1 MLQYR
6 IADRL
11 IPAENGETAQVIVLD
26 REEQTPCPLP
36 GGMELSSLPAGEAA
50 WTPRLSFGAGHVSG
64 SLALAQREKGE
75 AGPSISFGLWP
86 KGLLLLDASGLVS
99 QILSDMTDH
108 AIWKHPASPAQVFCR
123 LLEGLADGDGAL
135 LREAESSLEALEE
148 DVLGEHLEGMGER
161 MMPLRKQIGRLL
173 LQYGRLSDLGER
185 LAQAGDAYFTG
196 AEALAFQGFGN
207 RAARLEDQ
215 AEHLRE
221 YAAQI
226 WETYQAA
233 IDIRQNRVMQL
244 LTVVTTIFM
253 PLTLITGWYG
263 MNFPDMLAI
272 HWKYGY
278 GAICLLCAAMALLL
292 LWVCKKK
299 RFL

>member
-11 IPAENGETAQVIVLD
+11 IPVENGETAQVIVLD

-185 LAQAGDAYFTG
+185 LAQAGDAYFTK

>member
-11 IPAENGETAQVIVLD
+11 IPAQTGELAQVIVLGQG
-26 REEQTPCPLP
+26 EKMPGPMP
-36 GGMELSSLPAGEAA
+36 GGMDLGSLPAGDAA
-50 WTPRLSFGAGHVSG
+50 RTPRLSFGPGHISG
-64 SLALAQREKGE
+64 SLTLAQREKGE
-75 AGPSISFGLWP
+75 MDRRISFGIWP
-86 KGLLLLDASGLVS
+86 EGLLLLDEAGAAAQALSG
-99 QILSDMTDH
+99 MAGH
-108 AIWKHPASPAQVFCR
+108 AIWKRAASPAQVFCR
-123 LLEGLADGDGAL
+123 LLEALADQDGDL
-135 LREAESSLEALEE
+135 LGDAEASLEALEE
-148 DVLGEHLEGMGER
+148 DVLGEKLEGMSER
-161 MMPLRKQIGRLL
+161 MLPLRKQIGRLL
-173 LQYGRLSDLGER
+173 LQYGRLSDLGEQ
-185 LAQAGDAYFTG
+185 LSQAGDAYFTQE
-196 AEALAFQGFGN
+196 EALAFQGFGN

-226 WETYQAA
+226 WEAYQAA

-244 LTVVTTIFM
+244 LTVVATIFM

-263 MNFPDMLAI
+263 MNFPNMLAI

-278 GAICLLCAAMALLL
+278 GAICLLCVAMAILL
-292 LWVCKKK
+292 LWLCKKK

>member
-108 AIWKHPASPAQVFCR
+108 TIWKHPASPAQVFCR

-185 LAQAGDAYFTG
+185 LAQAGDAYFTK

>member
-75 AGPSISFGLWP
+75 AGPCISFGLWP

-185 LAQAGDAYFTG
+185 LAQAGDAYFTK

>member
-1 MLQYR
+1 
-6 IADRL
+6 
-11 IPAENGETAQVIVLD
+11 
-26 REEQTPCPLP
+26 
-36 GGMELSSLPAGEAA
+36 
-50 WTPRLSFGAGHVSG
+50 
-64 SLALAQREKGE
+64 
-75 AGPSISFGLWP
+75 
-86 KGLLLLDASGLVS
+86 
-99 QILSDMTDH
+99 MTDH

-185 LAQAGDAYFTG
+185 LAQAGDAYFTK

-263 MNFPDMLAI
+263 MNFPNMVAI

-278 GAICLLCAAMALLL
+278 GAICLLCTATALLL
-292 LWVCKKK
+292 LWLCKKK

>member
-11 IPAENGETAQVIVLD
+11 IPVENGETAQVIVLG

-185 LAQAGDAYFTG
+185 LAQAGDAYFTK

>member
-11 IPAENGETAQVIVLD
+11 IPAENGEIAQVIVLD

-185 LAQAGDAYFTG
+185 LAQAGDAYFTK

>member
-1 MLQYR
+1 MLQYK

-11 IPAENGETAQVIVLD
+11 IPAGEGDTAQVVVLERAD
-26 REEQTPCPLP
+26 QGPCVLP
-36 GGMELSSLPAGEAA
+36 SGMELSSLPAGEAA
-50 WTPRLSFGAGHVSG
+50 WTPRLTFGAGYVSG
-64 SLALAQREKGE
+64 SLVLAQREKGE
-75 AGPSISFGLWP
+75 AGPRISFGLWP
-86 KGLLLLDASGLVS
+86 KGLLLLDESGAAS
-99 QILSDMTDH
+99 QILSNMADH

-148 DVLGEHLEGMGER
+148 DVLGEKLDGLSER
-161 MMPLRKQIGRLL
+161 MLPLRKQIGRLL
-173 LQYGRLSDLGER
+173 LQYGRLSDLGEQ
-185 LAQAGDAYFTG
+185 LAQAGDAYFTKT
-196 AEALAFQGFGN
+196 EALAFQGFGN

-244 LTVVTTIFM
+244 LTVVATIFM

-278 GAICLLCAAMALLL
+278 GAICLLCAAIALLL
-292 LWVCKKK
+292 LWLCKKK

>member
-135 LREAESSLEALEE
+135 LRE
-148 DVLGEHLEGMGER
+148 HLEGMGER

-185 LAQAGDAYFTG
+185 LAQAGDAYFTK

-263 MNFPDMLAI
+263 MNFPNMVAI

-278 GAICLLCAAMALLL
+278 GAICLLCTATALLL
-292 LWVCKKK
+292 LWLCKKK

>member
-11 IPAENGETAQVIVLD
+11 IPVENRETAQVIVLD

-36 GGMELSSLPAGEAA
+36 GGMDLSSLPAGEAA

-185 LAQAGDAYFTG
+185 LAQAGDAYFTK

>member
-11 IPAENGETAQVIVLD
+11 IPVENGEIAQVIVLD

-185 LAQAGDAYFTG
+185 LAQAGDAYFTK

-278 GAICLLCAAMALLL
+278 GAICLLCAAIALLL
-292 LWVCKKK
+292 LWLCKKK

>member
-185 LAQAGDAYFTG
+185 LAQAGDAYFTK

>member
-6 IADRL
+6 IANRL
-11 IPAENGETAQVIVLD
+11 IVAGKGDIAQVVVLGRD
-26 REEQTPCPLP
+26 EKAPYPLP
-36 GGMELSSLPAGEAA
+36 GGMDLSSLPTGEAA
-50 WTPRLSFGAGHVSG
+50 WAPRLYFGEGHISG

-75 AGPSISFGLWP
+75 TARRISFGIWP
-86 KGLLLLDASGLVS
+86 EGLLLLDESGAAA
-99 QILSDMTDH
+99 QILASMTDH
-108 AIWKHPASPAQVFCR
+108 AIWKRPARPAQVFCR
-123 LLEGLADGDGAL
+123 LLEGLADDGGAL

-148 DVLGEHLEGMGER
+148 DVLGEHLDGMSER
-161 MMPLRKQIGRLL
+161 MLPLRKQIGRLL
-173 LQYGRLSDLGER
+173 LQYGRLSDLGEQ
-185 LAQAGDAYFTG
+185 LAQAGDAYFTRG
-196 AEALAFQGFGN
+196 EALAFQGFGN

-221 YAAQI
+221 YAAKI

-263 MNFPDMLAI
+263 MNFSNMLAI

-278 GAICLLCAAMALLL
+278 GAICILSVAIALML
-292 LWVCKKK
+292 LWLCKKK

>member
-11 IPAENGETAQVIVLD
+11 IPVENGEIAQVIVLD
-26 REEQTPCPLP
+26 REEQTPYPLP

-185 LAQAGDAYFTG
+185 LAQAGDAYFTK

>member
-135 LREAESSLEALEE
+135 LREAES
-148 DVLGEHLEGMGER
+148 
-161 MMPLRKQIGRLL
+161 
-173 LQYGRLSDLGER
+173 
-185 LAQAGDAYFTG
+185 TC
-196 AEALAFQGFGN
+196 
-207 RAARLEDQ
+207 RAVISPFATASGSSAVFR
-215 AEHLRE
+215 
-221 YAAQI
+221 
-226 WETYQAA
+226 
-233 IDIRQNRVMQL
+233 N
-244 LTVVTTIFM
+244 
-253 PLTLITGWYG
+253 G
-263 MNFPDMLAI
+263 
-272 HWKYGY
+272 
-278 GAICLLCAAMALLL
+278 
-292 LWVCKKK
+292 
-299 RFL
+299 

>member
-11 IPAENGETAQVIVLD
+11 IPVENGEIAQVIVLD

-185 LAQAGDAYFTG
+185 LAQAGDAYFTK

>member
-1 MLQYR
+1 M
-6 IADRL
+6 
-11 IPAENGETAQVIVLD
+11 PG
-26 REEQTPCPLP
+26 P
-36 GGMELSSLPAGEAA
+36 GGMDLSSLPAGEAA

-148 DVLGEHLEGMGER
+148 DVLGEKLDGLSER
-161 MMPLRKQIGRLL
+161 MLPLRKQIGRLL
-173 LQYGRLSDLGER
+173 LQYGRLSDLGEQ
-185 LAQAGDAYFTG
+185 LAQAGDAYFSKT
-196 AEALAFQGFGN
+196 ETLAFQGFGN

>member
-36 GGMELSSLPAGEAA
+36 GGMELSSLPAAEAA
-50 WTPRLSFGAGHVSG
+50 WTPRLSFCAGHVSG

-185 LAQAGDAYFTG
+185 LAQAGDAYFTK

>member
-185 LAQAGDAYFTG
+185 LAQAGDAYFTK

-253 PLTLITGWYG
+253 PLTLITGWDG
-263 MNFPDMLAI
+263 MNFPGMLAI

>member
-185 LAQAGDAYFTG
+185 LAQAGDAYFTK

-278 GAICLLCAAMALLL
+278 GAICLLCAAIALLL
-292 LWVCKKK
+292 LWLCKKK

>member
-11 IPAENGETAQVIVLD
+11 IPAENGEIAQVIVLG

-64 SLALAQREKGE
+64 SLALAQRERGE

-185 LAQAGDAYFTG
+185 LAQAGDAYFTK

>member
-64 SLALAQREKGE
+64 SLALAQRERGE

-185 LAQAGDAYFTG
+185 LAQAGDAYFTK

>member
-64 SLALAQREKGE
+64 SLALAKREKGE

-185 LAQAGDAYFTG
+185 LAQAGDAYFTK